1 VPQLVV
7 RSGGQTGVDRAAI
20 DVAIAQGIPY
30 CGWCPRGGWAEDLVE
45 PPGLLATYS
54 NLVPTPSNEPAQR
67 TAWNVRDGDA
77 TLIVLPAGGQGR
89 FDKFPG
95 TKSTRVFAE
104 LIFQRPYLVAELT
117 VEHTPRAVARWIT
130 ERMQGAQS
138 ERFELHIGGPRES
151 EHHGLYAATTEFLTK
166 LLRQVPQLQ
175 SA

>member
-1 VPQLVV
+1 MQLVV

-20 DVAIAQGIPY
+20 DVAVAHGIPY
-30 CGWCPRGGWAEDLVE
+30 CGWCPRGGWAEDLLE
-45 PPGLLATYS
+45 PPGLLTVYPH
-54 NLVPTPSNEPAQR
+54 LVATPSHEPAQR

-77 TLIVLPAGGQGR
+77 TLIILPAGGQGR

-104 LIFQRPYLVAELT
+104 LIFERPYLVAELT
-117 VEHTPRAVARWIT
+117 GEPTPRAVARWII
-130 ERMQGAQS
+130 ERMQAAHA

-151 EHHGLYAATTEFLTK
+151 EHAGMYAAATEFLTK
-166 LLRQVPQLQ
+166 VFRQVPQLQ